1 MKISF
6 RSKHEA
12 AGGAGEEQEYA
23 QIWERKVGTARRCLG
38 KGTAADK
45 LVLDCALKQVLG
57 AGEREPEIPMEY
69 EENEPQEEQEKMEIL
84 FYLFLALI
92 SSVSSRLL
100 KVAIAFDFTNACQV

>member
-45 LVLDCALKQVLG
+45 LVLDCALEQVLET
-57 AGEREPEIPMEY
+57 GEREPEIPMEY
-69 EENEPQEEQEKMEIL
+69 EENEPHEEQEKIKISMESMENFNNFGNNQKFNVETTL
-84 FYLFLALI
+84 TY
-92 SSVSSRLL
+92 
-100 KVAIAFDFTNACQV
+100 